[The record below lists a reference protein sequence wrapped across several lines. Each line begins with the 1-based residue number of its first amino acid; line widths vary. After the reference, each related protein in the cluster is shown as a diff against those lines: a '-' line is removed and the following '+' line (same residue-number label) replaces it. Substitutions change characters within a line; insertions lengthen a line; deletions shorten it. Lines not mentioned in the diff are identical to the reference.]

1 MLGVALTVGIEIV
14 KAILIGV
21 LLSIYLNNYR
31 SIKSKFT
38 LGLLL
43 FAAILLAETIM
54 ALGIYSTTSLCQAIE
69 ISEVARPIL
78 SLIEVIGI
86 AILVWITRK

>member
-1 MLGVALTVGIEIV
+1 MLGVALTISIEIV
-14 KAILIGV
+14 KAVLIGI
-21 LLSIYLNNYR
+21 LLSIYIENYKDV
-31 SIKSKFT
+31 KSSFT
-38 LGLLL
+38 LGLLM

-54 ALGIYSTTSLCQAIE
+54 ALGIYSTTSLCRAIE
-69 ISEVARPIL
+69 ISEIARPIL